1 MRPMSDSDTALEKV
15 GREGVSHREGSS
27 PNGRVWPA
35 HVSLATL
42 IGLMTTSPW
51 TGVGAGIGAVMG
63 VVALALYAIAD
74 PRVSKLAALSFKLE
88 REVAQ
93 AERATAE
100 VRDTAASLTRT
111 VLETFARLG
120 RMGGPSHDDLRSA
133 GEAAAVH
140 LRAMGCSHADTEQ
153 AVQPIWSW
161 IRRDAGLIPI
171 QREYAA
177 VAKEKGMDLG
187 NAVDD
192 RRVADRGKAWR
203 DLRKT
208 DPSPEVLQH
217 RVQSDDELLGID
229 ASKDKRVV
237 DALAQHRSLWNE
249 RPPPRLQ
256 SEDEVD
262 QADARLRDASP
273 PRS

>member
-1 MRPMSDSDTALEKV
+1 MSDSDTALEKA
-15 GREGVSHREGSS
+15 GRGDVSHREASS
-27 PNGRVWPA
+27 LHGRVWPA

-42 IGLMTTSPW
+42 IGLMATSPW
-51 TGVGAGIGAVMG
+51 TGIGAGVGAVMG

-100 VRDTAASLTRT
+100 VRDAAASLTRT

-120 RMGGPSHDDLRSA
+120 RIGAPSHDDLRSA

-140 LRAMGCSHADTEQ
+140 LRAMGCAHADTEQ
-153 AVQPIWSW
+153 AVQPVWSW
-161 IRRDAGLIPI
+161 IRRDAGLSPV
-171 QREYAA
+171 QKEYAA
-177 VAKEKGMDLG
+177 VAKEKGVDLG

-192 RRVADRGKAWR
+192 RRVADRGEAWR
-203 DLRKT
+203 NLWKT
-208 DPSPEVLQH
+208 DPSPEVLRR
-217 RVQSDDELLGID
+217 RVQSDDVLLGID
-229 ASKDKRVV
+229 ASKDERVV
-237 DALAQHRSLWNE
+237 RALAQHRSLWNE
-249 RPPPRLQ
+249 RPPPRRHPAAG
-256 SEDEVD
+256 VD
-262 QADARLRDASP
+262 QADARLRDAPP